1 MKTLHLSV
9 VSLILI
15 IFLGFGLTPAHADDA
30 NGISIQNISVQPY
43 AVKVGDLFTVTA
55 TLVNNSTVPIVVESS
70 KCSIKDTQVP
80 FFTVMFDNHAK
91 IQAKNINCGGVGW
104 SQILDPGKKNTS
116 TSPDY
121 TLNYTAI
128 ESGTAN
134 ATVTF
139 QYHVINR
146 TDLTQP
152 NIEQTM
158 SKSFQFLIHDINE
171 TYAQKPPAYFA
182 SPLQQIKAGV
192 SAQNVKCGVNF
203 SLVIKSEDGSPACVK
218 PDTAQILVERGWG
231 TRMINVQNTD
241 FSFNYSITGG
251 NVEEAKADMQ
261 SRALVISIKAEA
273 NGMLLVDLPR
283 GLIDPKMNNR
293 DSQFVIY
300 EDGHEAKY
308 DEKKTTDTNRV
319 LSIPFANNTSQ
330 IEIISPEPIP

>member
-30 NGISIQNISVQPY
+30 NGISIQSMAVQPSM
-43 AVKVGDLFTVTA
+43 VKVGNTFTVSA
-55 TLVNNSTVPIVVESS
+55 TLVNNSTVPIVLEGGTCVPLIEH
-70 KCSIKDTQVP
+70 VP
-80 FFTVMFDNHAK
+80 FFTIMFDNHTK
-91 IQAKNINCGGVGW
+91 IKTKNLTCAGVGW

-116 TSPDY
+116 TSPDS
-121 TLNYTAI
+121 TATYI
-128 ESGTAN
+128 ATESGTAN
-134 ATVTF
+134 VTVTF
-139 QYHVINR
+139 QYYVKNQ
-146 TDLTQP
+146 DLTQP
-152 NIEQTM
+152 NIEQTI

-251 NVEEAKADMQ
+251 SVEEAKADMQ

-283 GLIDPKMNNR
+283 GLIDPKMNNQ